1 MKAWKKEGDYQKDV
15 IDRIKEALPGA
26 IVMKNDS
33 SYIQGIPDLTVI
45 YGDKYAML
53 EVKKSQHDYLY
64 NQQPNQEDYIQ
75 QFHDWG
81 AFSYFIYPE
90 VDDVVFKELIGY
102 FGGGC
107 DVQV

>member
-1 MKAWKKEGDYQKDV
+1 MKRWKKEGDYQKDI

-33 SYIQGIPDLTVI
+33 AYIQGIPDLTVI

-53 EVKKSQHDYLY
+53 EVKKSEHDYIY
-64 NQQPNQEDYIQ
+64 NQQANQEDYIQ
-75 QFHDWG
+75 KFYDWG
-81 AFSYFIYPE
+81 AFSHFIYPE
-90 VDDVVFKELIGY
+90 VDQVVFDKLIGY